1 MPCLCL
7 LNEKHS
13 EIETDLLFN
22 AVNPLRQKRNKK
34 MMKEAPEEKKFGP
47 FLDLCVS
54 SLRRGHANL
63 LCIVPILS
71 DVSEETKASSLA
83 FYLYNNFSLQLCDVG
98 LVPFQ
103 LLTSRV

>member
-34 MMKEAPEEKKFGP
+34 MMKEAPEEKKIWTISRFVRVILAQGP
-47 FLDLCVS
+47 C
-54 SLRRGHANL
+54 
-63 LCIVPILS
+63 
-71 DVSEETKASSLA
+71 
-83 FYLYNNFSLQLCDVG
+83 
-98 LVPFQ
+98 
-103 LLTSRV
+103 